1 MMKKTYMN
9 GQRKG
14 MMYGGNIRKPQMA
27 MGGEMSSMKPV
38 PKENTGLANL
48 PTPVR
53 NKMGFMRYGGKVKN
67 GKMS

>member
-27 MGGEMSSMKPV
+27 MGGSMKPV
-38 PKENTGLANL
+38 PKENKGLAKL

-53 NKMGFMRYGGKVKN
+53 NRMGFMRYGGKV
-67 GKMS
+67 